1 MNICWLHYM
10 NSLKV
15 WSASFKRVTQKENNC
30 QFVSFHISAFL
41 TFMLIFQRYR
51 MDLESQIDKTE
62 RLEKELNDLLA
73 TEKDNNEVR

>member
-1 MNICWLHYM
+1 
-10 NSLKV
+10 
-15 WSASFKRVTQKENNC
+15 
-30 QFVSFHISAFL
+30 
-41 TFMLIFQRYR
+41 